1 MRERAESE
9 FPSFLLFRNYNK
21 RDDLLWLLL
30 ITLSVAVSEAAQFMF
45 DRSRN
50 DPLSN
55 FVSPLNHP
63 IVETNEDEDDYYE
76 EATPSLS
83 DSSAGLQQ
91 TLSALDRGQWIHLQS
106 TSSTSSEE
114 IGPLFILSLIRNI
127 YIAPGYMGSWHINLW
142 RSFNKMADEDESY
155 KGV

>member
-1 MRERAESE
+1 MS
-9 FPSFLLFRNYNK
+9 
-21 RDDLLWLLL
+21 
-30 ITLSVAVSEAAQFMF
+30 VSEAAQFMF

-91 TLSALDRGQWIHLQS
+91 TLSALDRGQSLHLQ
-106 TSSTSSEE
+106 TKSSEE
-114 IGPLFILSLIRNI
+114 IWPLFILSLIQNI
-127 YIAPGYMGSWHINLW
+127 YIAPEYMESCINLY
-142 RSFNKMADEDESY
+142 SSLKNGS
-155 KGV
+155 